1 MKILLINPN
10 ISTSVTEL
18 IKAEAL
24 RVASPSVEIRAI
36 TSSLGVAYIETRA
49 EAAVGAYAVLEMIAR
64 HHHGYD
70 AVIVAAYG
78 DPGVLAA
85 KEMMDKPVIGLT
97 EASLAQAHLMGGRFS
112 LVGVSKRIG
121 VWYRETVASYGF
133 SDRFISFRGLEQQ
146 FSDVGLVQ
154 QERGE
159 MLHQMCMTCVQE
171 DQADSIILCGAPL
184 AGLAREIES
193 RVPVPLIDGVGS
205 AVRMAEALVRGPRFA
220 RGAGS
225 YAPLPKKTS
234 AGLSAELSAYMG
246 MLDKAVS

>member
-10 ISTSVTEL
+10 ISTSVTDL

-24 RVASPSVEIRAI
+24 RVASPGVEIGAM
-36 TSSLGVAYIETRA
+36 TSPFGVAYIETRA
-49 EAAVGAYAVLEMIAR
+49 EATVGAYAVLEMIAR

-97 EASLAQAHLMGGRFS
+97 EATLAQAHLMGGRFS
-112 LVGVSKRIG
+112 LVGISQRIG

-133 SDRFISFRGLEQQ
+133 SDRFISYRGLEQQ

-184 AGLAREIES
+184 AGLARAIEQ

-220 RGAGS
+220 RSAGS
-225 YAPLPKKTS
+225 YAPSPKKMS
-234 AGLSAELSAYMG
+234 VGLSSALSAYLG
-246 MLDKAVS
+246 MQQPS